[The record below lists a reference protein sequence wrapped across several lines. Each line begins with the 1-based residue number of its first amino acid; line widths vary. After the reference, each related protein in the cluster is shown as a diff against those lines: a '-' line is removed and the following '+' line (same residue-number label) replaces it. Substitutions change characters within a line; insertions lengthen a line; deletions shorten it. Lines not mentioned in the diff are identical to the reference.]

1 MPRRRQGSRVLGPY
15 PWRGK
20 YRIFLCDEGGAKTQA
35 VYATEKAAREVI
47 AALETDLKKN
57 IGRTI
62 ADALTLY
69 EEHLLTKKN
78 NKPASVKT
86 TMTRLSSFFSELDVP
101 LGALTAQQCHRYYE
115 RATERI
121 SLRTGKPLAADSH
134 RNILAEA
141 RTFLGWCVKPQ
152 RWLRVNPLAEV
163 VGHGRRRHGKPQL
176 RIDEAR
182 RLRAVC
188 HREAAR
194 GDDGAVAVL
203 LGLLMGLRA
212 GEIVSRTV
220 RDVDDGGRI
229 LWVDDNLAMGFSP
242 KTAASRRPVSVWEEV
257 RGYLVARTRGRS
269 SEALLFPTEEDGA
282 HWRDWVR
289 RQTRRLCRMAEVPVV
304 CAHSL
309 RGFAAT
315 LNLLA
320 GVPLAQV
327 AAALGHESPTTTLQS
342 YAAPDIETAL
352 THRQAQLILGPAQP
366 PIKD

>member
-1 MPRRRQGSRVLGPY
+1 MPRRREGTRVLGPY
-15 PWRGK
+15 SWRGK

-35 VYATEKAAREVI
+35 VYATEKEARDVI
-47 AALETDLKKN
+47 AALEEDVKKN
-57 IGRTI
+57 TGRTI
-62 ADALTLY
+62 ADALTHY
-69 EEHLLTKKN
+69 EDYLLTKKN

-86 TMTRLSSFFSELDVP
+86 TMTRLASFFSEP
-101 LGALTAQQCHRYYE
+101 EAELGALSPRQCQRYYE

-121 SLRTGKPLAADSH
+121 SPSTGKRLAADSH

-141 RTFLGWCVKPQ
+141 RTFLSWCVKPQ
-152 RWLRVNPLAEV
+152 QWLKTNPLAEV

-229 LWVDDNLAMGFSP
+229 LWVDDNQAMDFTP
-242 KTAASRRPVSVWEEV
+242 KTAAGRRPVSVWEEV
-257 RGYLVARTRGRS
+257 RGYLLVRTRGKNS
-269 SEALLFPTEEDGA
+269 GELLFPAEEGGG

-342 YAAPDIETAL
+342 YAAPGIETAL
-352 THRQAQLILGPAQP
+352 NTRQAQLILGPAP
-366 PIKD
+366 PSVKV